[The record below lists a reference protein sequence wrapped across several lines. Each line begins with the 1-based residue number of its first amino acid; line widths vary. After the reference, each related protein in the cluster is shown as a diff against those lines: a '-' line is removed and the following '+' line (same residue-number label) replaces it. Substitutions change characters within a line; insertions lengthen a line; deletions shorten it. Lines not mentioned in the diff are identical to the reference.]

1 MPLLRID
8 DVADARLADYRHVP
22 DPVLL
27 RQGEI
32 FVAEGRLVVRALLA
46 STRLAT
52 RSVLVTATALEALGA
67 DIEPRLADLPV
78 YLVEQGV
85 IERLTGFNI
94 HRGCLAIGERP
105 APLFL
110 DALAARARTLVI
122 LEGVGNADN
131 VGGIFRNA
139 AALGGDGVV
148 LGPGC
153 CDPLYRKAIR
163 TSMGAA
169 LRLPFAPV
177 PDWPD
182 ALSRLRALG
191 FEIVALTPAPGGQP
205 IRELAIACAGRHV
218 AVLAGAEGEGLS
230 ATALD
235 AADRQARIP
244 MAEGTDSLNVATA
257 VAIALHELRT
267 YTSG

>member
-8 DVADARLADYRHVP
+8 DLADPRLADYRHVP
-22 DPVLL
+22 DPLLL

-32 FVAEGRLVVRALLA
+32 FVAEGRLVVRALLS

-52 RSVLVTATALEALGA
+52 RSVLVTATAFEALEA
-67 DIEPRLADLPV
+67 DIEPRLVQLPV
-78 YLVEQGV
+78 YVVGQGLIEQ
-85 IERLTGFNI
+85 LTGFNI

-105 APLFL
+105 APLSL
-110 DALAARARTLVI
+110 DALAAPARTLVI

-169 LRLPFAPV
+169 LRLPFASAV
-177 PDWPD
+177 QWPE
-182 ALSRLRALG
+182 ALSALRALG
-191 FEIVALTPAPGGQP
+191 FEVVALTPAPRAQP
-205 IRELAIACAGRHV
+205 IRGLAAACAGRRV

-230 ATALD
+230 AAALD
-235 AADRQARIP
+235 AAGRHARIP
-244 MAEGTDSLNVATA
+244 MSEGIDSLNVATA

-267 YTSG
+267 P